1 MFGFLVG
8 FLVKVC
14 FYPPAGACSVKST
27 GGKKCLNGTDINRLT
42 EQKTGGDVNKN
53 KLVTEKKREWIEK
66 RQRGEK
72 ETKDHYPRGLK
83 EELCTEDMNVSSH
96 FVNN

>member
-1 MFGFLVG
+1 MFGFLWG

-27 GGKKCLNGTDINRLT
+27 GEKKCLNGTDINRLT

-72 ETKDHYPRGLK
+72 ER
-83 EELCTEDMNVSSH
+83 N
-96 FVNN
+96 